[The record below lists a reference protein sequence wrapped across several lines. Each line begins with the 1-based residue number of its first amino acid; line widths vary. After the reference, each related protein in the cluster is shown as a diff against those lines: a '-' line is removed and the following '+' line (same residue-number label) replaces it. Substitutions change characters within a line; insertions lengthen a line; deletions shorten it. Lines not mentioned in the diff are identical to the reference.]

1 MEILLYIIAMFGGS
15 YQYDPQFFWSL
26 MAFLVLAALAIL
38 WGIARVGKGLD
49 RSKN

>member
-1 MEILLYIIAMFGGS
+1 MEMLLYI
-15 YQYDPQFFWSL
+15 WSL
-26 MAFLVLAALAIL
+26 MAFLVLTALAIL